1 MVLSYS
7 GADFCGW
14 QKQPGVPTVQE
25 ELENALYTLL
35 GTPTPVVGA
44 GRTDTEVS
52 AAGYVLH
59 FDAPSEPDTRWLR
72 CKLNAILPRSIAVS
86 SVSPA
91 AEDFH
96 ARFGAVRREYTY
108 FLHRE
113 KDPFAEGWS
122 FLFSYAGLDF
132 DLMNRAAALLVG
144 THDFSCF
151 QKSGSDNKTTLCT
164 VYEAA
169 WHPYTPTHVSLFS
182 PSPRCTPPCG
192 APAGGTCPPAARQVE
207 PLPPDLSACSPTG
220 GTPTPGTCP
229 SAHGQVNQDFADSQV
244 VGSGY
249 WYFRIAADRFL
260 RNMVRAVVGTLLEVG
275 RGKRPLTA
283 ADARPGCTIAP
294 FDTLLDGGPRT
305 ASGESAPGYAL
316 FLSRV
321 DY

>member
-96 ARFGAVRREYTY
+96 ARFCAVRREYTY

-182 PSPRCTPPCG
+182 PSP
-192 APAGGTCPPAARQVE
+192 APGTCPSARGQVNQDFADSQA
-207 PLPPDLSACSPTG
+207 LGSGNFA
-220 GTPTPGTCP
+220 TCP
-229 SAHGQVNQDFADSQV
+229 SAHGQVNQDIADSQAL
-244 VGSGY
+244 GSGY

-283 ADARPGCTIAP
+283 ADSRPGCTIAP

>member
-1 MVLSYS
+1 MLISYS
-7 GADFCGW
+7 GAGFCGW

-25 ELENALYTLL
+25 AVENALYTLL
-35 GTPTPVVGA
+35 GTPVPVVGA

-59 FDAPSEPDTRWLR
+59 FDAPEELDTHRLR
-72 CKLNAILPRSIAVS
+72 CKLNAILPRSVAVS
-86 SVSPA
+86 SVCEA
-91 AEDFH
+91 APGFH

-132 DLMNRAAALLVG
+132 ELMNRAASLLTG

-151 QKSGSDNKTTLCT
+151 QKSGSDNKTTVCT
-164 VYEAA
+164 VFEAA
-169 WHPYTPTHVSLFS
+169 WHPYTPTH
-182 PSPRCTPPCG
+182 
-192 APAGGTCPPAARQVE
+192 AAVFDGPQPVGDAEE
-207 PLPPDLSACSPTG
+207 P
-220 GTPTPGTCP
+220 
-229 SAHGQVNQDFADSQV
+229 
-244 VGSGY
+244 GY

-283 ADARPGCTIAP
+283 ADARPGSTIAP

-316 FLSRV
+316 FLSKV
-321 DY
+321 EY